1 MFQKFVFVT
10 VALLIG
16 VYFLASTPAQDQ
28 DAKFQQPDSWRHLA
42 LSTKDHDDLQLAQQ
56 INELGADGWQL
67 VDVENFVSA
76 GEIVKSV
83 YYFKRPG

>member
-1 MFQKFVFVT
+1 MFQKFLVVM
-10 VALLIG
+10 VALVLAS
-16 VYFLASTPAQDQ
+16 YFLASTPAQNQ
-28 DAKFQQPDSWRHLA
+28 DAGREQPDSWRHLA
-42 LSTKDHDDLQLAQQ
+42 LSSKDHGDQQLAQQ

-76 GEIVKSV
+76 GETVKSV